1 MVCRASLLF
10 FLVMQTIS
18 AQLDISFMRFY
29 KNDKDFISD
38 VRLLATAR
46 FYQSHLQ
53 VFYDLNK
60 NPLIKEWVDSSG
72 EVINREI
79 LQYDENKKLIRKYYT
94 AIDQQIDSVKYFGE
108 NEPWSIEFRKALKE
122 NSRNYFQNQ
131 QTLFKLNP
139 SNQFEFI
146 EFMTVQGNTYG
157 KIEFIYNHIGF
168 LIGEVWKAL
177 PENIIVRKYVYS
189 VDILTGKK
197 EIREFNQ
204 NSEQISYVVLS
215 QPSADSLYKTPPPRL
230 GNNLDEISVLL
241 EDIESKNLRIPF
253 DVFIPKTDYDLMVLT
268 NGDSLMIEGAILRQ
282 QHILFNIAGEKPQL
296 TMPKSRVKSII
307 SKYGEVIYP

>member
-131 QTLFKLNP
+131 QTLFKLNS
-139 SNQFEFI
+139 SNQFDLI

-157 KIEFIYNHIGF
+157 KIEFIYNHI
-168 LIGEVWKAL
+168 
-177 PENIIVRKYVYS
+177 
-189 VDILTGKK
+189 
-197 EIREFNQ
+197 
-204 NSEQISYVVLS
+204 
-215 QPSADSLYKTPPPRL
+215 
-230 GNNLDEISVLL
+230 
-241 EDIESKNLRIPF
+241 
-253 DVFIPKTDYDLMVLT
+253 
-268 NGDSLMIEGAILRQ
+268 
-282 QHILFNIAGEKPQL
+282 
-296 TMPKSRVKSII
+296 
-307 SKYGEVIYP
+307 

>member
-1 MVCRASLLF
+1 MRNILNVGIIGCGKHADSF
-10 FLVMQTIS
+10 HIPSFLR
-18 AQLDISFMRFY
+18 L
-29 KNDKDFISD
+29 KNKYRIIG
-38 VRLLATAR
+38 
-46 FYQSHLQ
+46 
-53 VFYDLNK
+53 FYDLNK

-157 KIEFIYNHIGF
+157 KIEFIYNHI
-168 LIGEVWKAL
+168 
-177 PENIIVRKYVYS
+177 
-189 VDILTGKK
+189 
-197 EIREFNQ
+197 
-204 NSEQISYVVLS
+204 
-215 QPSADSLYKTPPPRL
+215 
-230 GNNLDEISVLL
+230 
-241 EDIESKNLRIPF
+241 
-253 DVFIPKTDYDLMVLT
+253 
-268 NGDSLMIEGAILRQ
+268 
-282 QHILFNIAGEKPQL
+282 
-296 TMPKSRVKSII
+296 
-307 SKYGEVIYP
+307 

>member
-1 MVCRASLLF
+1 MVCRASLFF

-94 AIDQQIDSVKYFGE
+94 ATDQQIDSVKYFGE

-131 QTLFKLNP
+131 QTLLPLLLYFLCLNMLHFHAWRITFFSISFCTNCTFFLKPYLCPKLAVPIHNLLL
-139 SNQFEFI
+139 SF
-146 EFMTVQGNTYG
+146 
-157 KIEFIYNHIGF
+157 
-168 LIGEVWKAL
+168 
-177 PENIIVRKYVYS
+177 
-189 VDILTGKK
+189 DITLG
-197 EIREFNQ
+197 
-204 NSEQISYVVLS
+204 SY
-215 QPSADSLYKTPPPRL
+215 
-230 GNNLDEISVLL
+230 
-241 EDIESKNLRIPF
+241 
-253 DVFIPKTDYDLMVLT
+253 
-268 NGDSLMIEGAILRQ
+268 
-282 QHILFNIAGEKPQL
+282 
-296 TMPKSRVKSII
+296 
-307 SKYGEVIYP
+307 